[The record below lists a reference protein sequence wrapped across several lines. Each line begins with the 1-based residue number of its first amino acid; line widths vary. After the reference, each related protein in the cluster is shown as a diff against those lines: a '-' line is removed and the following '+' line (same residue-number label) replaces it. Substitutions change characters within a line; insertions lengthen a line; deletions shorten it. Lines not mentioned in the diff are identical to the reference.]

1 MTVTVT
7 RPTATESTLTF
18 TVTAL
23 RDIVEGTV
31 LAAIRY
37 IYPIRY
43 QAYDAAGE
51 PIPFDSLTN
60 AQKLKVLDRELI
72 YYIRELASSGHINDL
87 VAATRTAAEIEVVTK
102 FELDSV
108 ATALPIKL

>member
-31 LAAIRY
+31 NAAIRY

-51 PIPFDSLTN
+51 PIPFDSLTI

-87 VAATRTAAEIEVVTK
+87 VAATREAAVTEAAAS
-102 FELDSV
+102 FDIGEG
-108 ATALPIKL
+108 

>member
-1 MTVTVT
+1 MTVTIT
-7 RPTATESTLTF
+7 RPTTTESTLAWV
-18 TVTAL
+18 VTGL
-23 RDIVEGTV
+23 RDPVEDMV

-51 PIPFDSLTN
+51 PIPFDSLTIT
-60 AQKLKVLDRELI
+60 QKLKVLDRELI
-72 YYIRELASSGHINDL
+72 YYVRELASSGHINDL
-87 VAATRTAAEIEVVTK
+87 VTATRTAAEIEVVTK

-108 ATALPIKL
+108 ATAIKL